1 MKKRY
6 IFLIVILILIG
17 VPMLNFL
24 LIKQR
29 INQEMQRVARSGSA
43 KKLIDEIIKRQDPKA
58 FTDEGIIKSYEIDY
72 DSVEHNPMGGF
83 SMFAYVNG
91 DKDLYFNFSFDN
103 YSGLKIGIYSMSGK
117 LDDILRGRYYVE

>member
-6 IFLIVILILIG
+6 ILLIVILILIG

-43 KKLIDEIIKRQDPKA
+43 KKLIEEIIKRQDPKA

-83 SMFAYVNG
+83 SMFAYVIG

-103 YSGLKIGIYSMSGK
+103 YSGLKIGIYSMSRK
-117 LDDILRGRYYVE
+117 LNHMLRGE

>member
-6 IFLIVILILIG
+6 ILLIVILILIG

-43 KKLIDEIIKRQDPKA
+43 KKLIEEIIKRQDPKA

-103 YSGLKIGIYSMSGK
+103 YSGLKIGIYSMSRK
-117 LDDILRGRYYVE
+117 LNHMLRGE

>member
-6 IFLIVILILIG
+6 IFLIVIILLIG

-43 KKLIDEIIKRQDPKA
+43 KKLMEEIIKRQDPKA

-103 YSGLKIGIYSMSGK
+103 YSGLKIGIYSMSRK
-117 LDDILRGRYYVE
+117 LNHMLRGE

>member
-43 KKLIDEIIKRQDPKA
+43 KKLIEEIIKRQDPKA

-103 YSGLKIGIYSMSGK
+103 YSGLKIGIYSMSRK
-117 LDDILRGRYYVE
+117 LNHMLRGE

>member
-17 VPMLNFL
+17 VPILNFYRM
-24 LIKQR
+24 KQE

-43 KKLIDEIIKRQDPKA
+43 KKLIEEIIKRQDPKA

-103 YSGLKIGIYSMSGK
+103 YSGLKIGIYSMSRK
-117 LDDILRGRYYVE
+117 LNHMLRGE

>member
-43 KKLIDEIIKRQDPKA
+43 KKLIEEIIKRQDPKA
-58 FTDEGIIKSYEIDY
+58 FTDEGLIKSYEIDY

-103 YSGLKIGIYSMSGK
+103 YSGLKIGIYSMSRK
-117 LDDILRGRYYVE
+117 LNHMLRGE

>member
-43 KKLIDEIIKRQDPKA
+43 KKLIEEIIKRQDPKA

-103 YSGLKIGIYSMSGK
+103 YIGLKIGIYSMSRK
-117 LDDILRGRYYVE
+117 LNHMLRGE

>member
-6 IFLIVILILIG
+6 ILLIVILILIG

-43 KKLIDEIIKRQDPKA
+43 KKLIEEIIKRQDPKA

-103 YSGLKIGIYSMSGK
+103 YSGLKIGIYSMSRK
-117 LDDILRGRYYVE
+117 LNHMLRDE